1 MKVPKEGTRK
11 PGFCFYLVPFQPV
24 GSLRGFSCPFCNLR
38 GIPLAKSSKGASR
51 RNVTGTRQVS
61 LKAVGYLLM
70 PGGTWHRSLAPEAYQ
85 AGDQQE

>member
-51 RNVTGTRQVS
+51 RNVTGTQQVS
-61 LKAVGYLLM
+61 LSGIPTYARGDMAPLPSTRGL
-70 PGGTWHRSLAPEAYQ
+70 PGG
-85 AGDQQE
+85 